1 MDIAPKYIIAGS
13 YNQYR
18 LYIRD
23 RQLDGIQYIFVSN
36 VNSIRGLNDISGEF
50 IGTWND
56 RDDIVDIIAEICNI
70 KSRISDWD
78 MPPGLRNVYNSKLFE
93 KYDISFKD
101 ISVPNTTIVGKNVTS
116 IWMDELMSNS
126 RPYVDGE

>member
-1 MDIAPKYIIAGS
+1 MDMKWIIAGNHDEYRS
-13 YNQYR
+13 YLKNKKVGEFHYVFLSR
-18 LYIRD
+18 ID
-23 RQLDGIQYIFVSN
+23 
-36 VNSIRGLNDISGEF
+36 SIRGLNDISGEF
-50 IGTWND
+50 IGTWAD
-56 RDDIVDIIAEICNI
+56 REDIVDIIAEICNI